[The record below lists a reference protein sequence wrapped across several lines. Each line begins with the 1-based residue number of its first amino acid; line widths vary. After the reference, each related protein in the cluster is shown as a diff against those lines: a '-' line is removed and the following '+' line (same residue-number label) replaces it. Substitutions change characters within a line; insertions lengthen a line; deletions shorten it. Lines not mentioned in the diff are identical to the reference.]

1 MNQKPIIEITVNE
14 NAVIHFELWPEIAPI
29 ACGSVMQLAEKKIF
43 DRRAIE
49 RLEPGFV
56 LQPLFFDG
64 VDPQI
69 DIMVEPEFKTNPEN
83 AKIVFER
90 GIVAMAGDPENS
102 SGSQYYITL
111 AASERL
117 NGNFTVIGKVI
128 DGWDEIE
135 RLEHVEVEEAI
146 EPQSGFVYHRPVKTE
161 MITKV
166 RRIK

>member
-1 MNQKPIIEITVNE
+1 MIK
-14 NAVIHFELWPEIAPI
+14 
-29 ACGSVMQLAEKKIF
+29 
-43 DRRAIE
+43 
-49 RLEPGFV
+49 
-56 LQPLFFDG
+56 
-64 VDPQI
+64 
-69 DIMVEPEFKTNPEN
+69 PEFKTNPEN
-83 AKIVFER
+83 AKITFHR

-146 EPQSGFVYHRPVKTE
+146 EPQSGICLSQTGQKQR
-161 MITKV
+161 
-166 RRIK
+166 

>member
-1 MNQKPIIEITVNE
+1 M
-14 NAVIHFELWPEIAPI
+14 IHFELWPEIAPI

-43 DRRAIE
+43 DGRAIE

-56 LQPLFFDG
+56 LQPLFL
-64 VDPQI
+64 
-69 DIMVEPEFKTNPEN
+69 MVLIHRSISWSNRNLKPILKMPKSFLN
-83 AKIVFER
+83 
-90 GIVAMAGDPENS
+90 GDCCHGRRSREQFWRTS
-102 SGSQYYITL
+102 TISL
-111 AASERL
+111 FAASERL

>member
-1 MNQKPIIEITVNE
+1 MPKSFLNGGLLPWQEIQRTV
-14 NAVIHFELWPEIAPI
+14 L
-29 ACGSVMQLAEKKIF
+29 
-43 DRRAIE
+43 
-49 RLEPGFV
+49 
-56 LQPLFFDG
+56 
-64 VDPQI
+64 
-69 DIMVEPEFKTNPEN
+69 
-83 AKIVFER
+83 
-90 GIVAMAGDPENS
+90 
-102 SGSQYYITL
+102 GSQYYITL